1 MEITDIRLSLRDEG
15 KLKAFVSVTF
25 DSCFVVRGIK
35 IIEGSRGLFTAMP
48 NRRKTDGTFQDIA
61 HPIHRRMRE
70 RLEERILDEYHTV
83 QDELATL

>member
-1 MEITDIRLSLRDEG
+1 
-15 KLKAFVSVTF
+15 
-25 DSCFVVRGIK
+25 
-35 IIEGSRGLFTAMP
+35 MP